1 MCKFDSLEQ
10 SNEFPN
16 DDDAEK
22 DDQNNDIIIEDQATE
37 SYECADIEEMN
48 IITHEEEEIV
58 EGLLEKQ
65 QDEKSTTCQPRLQTN
80 DDIQGTMVR
89 QMNPKPN
96 FKIGLL
102 LEGTGEEEE
111 ELEDRTA
118 IQVKINAFIT
128 SETFLF
134 LFPFFC

>member
-37 SYECADIEEMN
+37 SYECADIEEMKKM
-48 IITHEEEEIV
+48 THEEEEIV
-58 EGLLEKQ
+58 EELLEKQ

-80 DDIQGTMVR
+80 DDIQGTMVG

-128 SETFLF
+128 SETLLF